1 MPKQEEILTKSYNH
15 FDFLTQLGQ
24 GNFTETWLAQD
35 IKTKQLSCIKILNR
49 DRIGR
54 NGKEDDY

>member
-1 MPKQEEILTKSYNH
+1 MPKKDEILVKSYNH
-15 FDFLTQLGQ
+15 FDFLMQLGQ

-35 IKTKQLSCIKILNR
+35 ITSKQLSCIKILNR

-54 NGKEDDY
+54 NGKEND